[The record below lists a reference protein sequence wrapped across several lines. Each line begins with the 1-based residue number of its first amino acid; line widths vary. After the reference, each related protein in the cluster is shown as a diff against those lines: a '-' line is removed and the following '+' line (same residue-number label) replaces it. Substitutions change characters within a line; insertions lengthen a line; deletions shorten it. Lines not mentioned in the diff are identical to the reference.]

1 MTMSDPN
8 QNTVGELIKAFYEER
23 KGPGYLDE
31 VKIIKGW
38 SGVVGPFIAQYT
50 RDLYIREGVLFVQLT
65 SDSLRN
71 ELSYS
76 KSLLLKNL
84 NQLVGYDLL
93 TDIVFK

>member
-1 MTMSDPN
+1 MNDPN

-31 VKIIKGW
+31 IKIIKGW

-50 RDLYIREGVLFVQLT
+50 KELYIKEKVLFVRLT
-65 SDSLRN
+65 SDSLRT
-71 ELSYS
+71 ELSFS
-76 KSLLLKNL
+76 KSVLLKNL
-84 NQLVGYDLL
+84 NNLVGHEVL

>member
-1 MTMSDPN
+1 MNDPN

-31 VKIIKGW
+31 VKILKGW
-38 SGVVGPFIAQYT
+38 SGAVGPFIAQYT
-50 RDLYIREGVLFVQLT
+50 KDLFIKDGVLFVQLS

-76 KSLLLKNL
+76 KSILRKNL
-84 NQLVGYDLL
+84 NDLAGREVL
-93 TDIVFK
+93 SDIVFK

>member
-1 MTMSDPN
+1 MNDPN

-23 KGPGYLDE
+23 KGPHYLDE
-31 VKIIKGW
+31 VKIVKGW

-50 RDLYIREGVLFVQLT
+50 KDLFVKEGVLHVRLT
-65 SDSLRN
+65 SDSLRT

-76 KSLLLKNL
+76 RSLLLKNL
-84 NQLVGYDLL
+84 NNLVGYDLL

>member
-1 MTMSDPN
+1 MNDPN
-8 QNTVGELIKAFYEER
+8 QNTIGDLIKAFYEER

-38 SGVVGPFIAQYT
+38 NGVVGPFIAQYT
-50 RDLYIREGVLFVQLT
+50 RDLYIKDGVLFVQLS

-76 KSLLLKNL
+76 KSVLLKNL
-84 NQLVGYDLL
+84 NNLVGYEALKE
-93 TDIVFK
+93 IVFK

>member
-1 MTMSDPN
+1 MSDPN
-8 QNTVGELIKAFYEER
+8 QSTVGELIKAFYEER
-23 KGPGYLDE
+23 KGPRYLDE
-31 VKIIKGW
+31 VKLIKGW

-50 RDLYIREGVLFVQLT
+50 QDLFVKDGVLHVRLS

-76 KSLLLKNL
+76 KTLLMKNL
-84 NQLVGYDLL
+84 NNLVGYDLI

>member
-1 MTMSDPN
+1 MNDPN

-23 KGPGYLDE
+23 KGSGYLDE

-50 RDLYIREGVLFVQLT
+50 RDLYIKEGVLFVQLT

-76 KSLLLKNL
+76 KSVLLKNL
-84 NQLVGYDLL
+84 NNLVGYDALKE
-93 TDIVFK
+93 IVFK